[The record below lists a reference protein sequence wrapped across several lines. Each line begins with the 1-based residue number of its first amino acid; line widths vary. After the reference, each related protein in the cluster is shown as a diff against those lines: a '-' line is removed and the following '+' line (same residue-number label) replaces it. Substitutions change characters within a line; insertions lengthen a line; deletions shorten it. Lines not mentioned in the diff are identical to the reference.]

1 MKKYCFLILSL
12 TYCIIV
18 SATNLNGEYLSD
30 NGSKILISDS
40 TMYYIEHQEHNPMW
54 YNDTL
59 AICNIRM
66 VSDHFFEINSPN
78 PYEELLRNMK
88 VHSSYTS
95 QEKDSILIVF
105 NYPYN
110 WNDLVLSINIGLN
123 TYRYQKKSVRIPIST
138 KRFSF
143 SVEPTEKRP
152 IHTVE
157 GKTYGIV
164 CLAPIPIE
172 IEPNANRIEIE
183 IPTLDNHFFEKFYI
197 KNEYVYYDEKTIK
210 WKGDV
215 FLKSHKSTVASGP
228 IVHNSCSAFN
238 CDSLSLIIKDKQLSI
253 FPYYYEKTI
262 CDNYIRRDNAGL
274 LKKVCS
280 AIQKGDTIYLLEM
293 QDRLFYE
300 SNYASIWK
308 KNNPDSIYSFNIY
321 NDVIHYEKG
330 SLYPKSMIE
339 ASMDWDEEI
348 LIKAGEL
355 HIRRWTGR
363 AEVILTRIV
372 FVKKDLFDID
382 CLVFFNF
389 NEDDYNSILMGKTQG
404 RRT

>member
-1 MKKYCFLILSL
+1 MKF
-12 TYCIIV
+12 II
-18 SATNLNGEYLSD
+18 
-30 NGSKILISDS
+30 
-40 TMYYIEHQEHNPMW
+40 
-54 YNDTL
+54 
-59 AICNIRM
+59 
-66 VSDHFFEINSPN
+66 
-78 PYEELLRNMK
+78 
-88 VHSSYTS
+88 
-95 QEKDSILIVF
+95 
-105 NYPYN
+105 
-110 WNDLVLSINIGLN
+110 LVLFLS
-123 TYRYQKKSVRIPIST
+123 
-138 KRFSF
+138 
-143 SVEPTEKRP
+143 
-152 IHTVE
+152 
-157 GKTYGIV
+157 
-164 CLAPIPIE
+164 
-172 IEPNANRIEIE
+172 
-183 IPTLDNHFFEKFYI
+183 HF
-197 KNEYVYYDEKTIK
+197 
-210 WKGDV
+210 
-215 FLKSHKSTVASGP
+215 
-228 IVHNSCSAFN
+228 NSCSAFN

-300 SNYASIWK
+300 SNYASLWK
-308 KNNPDSIYSFNIY
+308 KNNPDSIYSYSIY
-321 NDVIHYEKG
+321 NDIIHYEKG

-339 ASMDWDEEI
+339 ASMDWDKEI